1 MSLSGI
7 KNKLYKKETDKDLV
21 KHEPTAYDPHVADL
35 PKVNPAKPGDLWT
48 EAEETIGKEERKI
61 IGKGIWVL
69 GGVLLVVIL
78 LVTAYIVRQ
87 SAFSKNRVVITIK
100 GPGKVE
106 SGHLITY
113 EIDYS
118 NNNGAELD
126 GTSLELSYPQD
137 LQPEDNPN
145 FQTEG
150 PVSGHFVLGNIS
162 GHGQGKLIFNARAY
176 SPQGALFYLKAQ
188 MIYNPAGVS
197 SQYVS
202 ENQLGVNVSASPI
215 CISGNN
221 RSA

>member
-1 MSLSGI
+1 M
-7 KNKLYKKETDKDLV
+7 
-21 KHEPTAYDPHVADL
+21 
-35 PKVNPAKPGDLWT
+35 
-48 EAEETIGKEERKI
+48 
-61 IGKGIWVL
+61 
-69 GGVLLVVIL
+69 
-78 LVTAYIVRQ
+78 
-87 SAFSKNRVVITIK
+87 
-100 GPGKVE
+100 E

-202 ENQLGVNVSASPI
+202 QK
-215 CISGNN
+215 ISWESMFPL
-221 RSA
+221 RP